1 MSSTL
6 RKMFVM
12 MTMLLMMTGSTS
24 YAAEEAQQTEAQEE
38 LSFTEKV
45 KKGAARAG
53 EVAGEFWD
61 NTKAGFGKVTDKFK
75 DWRRSQEE
83 EFWERTEEQLNNED
97 AADNSANG
105 SSEPEAS
112 ETLTESGADGDNE
125 GADETATGPQG
136 PQETQETSEPIEE
149 SSVEEPETA
158 TEPEAG
164 AEAETAKAKAKNEKV
179 KNEPKPDQRKSWPL
193 PAIALCMIGI
203 GGAGALIY
211 ERWERWYKTPS

>member
-12 MTMLLMMTGSTS
+12 MTMLLMMTGSTA

-45 KKGAARAG
+45 KKGADKAG

-61 NTKAGFGKVTDKFK
+61 NTKAGFGEVTDKFK

-83 EFWERTEEQLNNED
+83 EFWEKTGEQLNNWGAEES
-97 AADNSANG
+97 SANG

-125 GADETATGPQG
+125 GADATATEP
-136 PQETQETSEPIEE
+136 QETSEPTEE
-149 SSVEEPETA
+149 SSVEKPETAAEPETS
-158 TEPEAG
+158 
-164 AEAETAKAKAKNEKV
+164 AEAETAKEKAKNEKV
-179 KNEPKPDQRKSWPL
+179 KNEPTPDQRKGWPL